1 MNLLSNLLAFVF
13 ALGVIIFVHELGHLL
28 VAKAFKVRAKVF
40 SLGFGRRLWGFEH
53 GGTDYRI
60 ALVPLGGYVQLGGE
74 EPGEVTDDPH
84 EFLNRP
90 RWQRVLVYA
99 AGPAMNVVLA
109 ILLVAGVYMVG
120 VEVPAPPN
128 LPAVIG
134 TVLPGMP
141 GEAAGLAPG
150 DRIIEVAGRQVS
162 DWDEVRFEIITAPGR
177 ELSLRYRRGEEVHA
191 TVLVPEKIERY
202 EMGDAGIFPEMLPRI
217 AGLVAGDPAAAAGLE
232 IGDEVRKV
240 DGRSIGGRLDFVSY
254 LAERAG
260 QPIEIE
266 VLRRG
271 ASTVITVVPREREG
285 RGWIGVQLAAGAF
298 QRFGPVEALVE
309 SVRFNADITVQTFVV
324 LGRIFTGRM
333 AAKTAL
339 AGPIEIAA
347 MSGAAVRSGF
357 VNLLHLMGLISISIA
372 ILNLLPVPVLDGGQI
387 LILVIESLRRRDL
400 SLKVKERINQVG
412 FVMIVMLMVAVLY
425 FDLVKNL
432 PEGFLP
438 GS

>member
-1 MNLLSNLLAFVF
+1 MMNLLSNALAFVF

-40 SLGFGRRLWGFEH
+40 SLGFGRRLWGFER
-53 GGTDYRI
+53 GGTEYRV

-74 EPGEVTDDPH
+74 DPDEVTDDPY

-90 RWQRVLVYA
+90 RWMRVLVYA
-99 AGPAMNVVLA
+99 AGPAMNVALA

-120 VEVPAPPN
+120 IEVPAPPDI
-128 LPAVIG
+128 PAVIG
-134 TVLPGMP
+134 TVLPG
-141 GEAAGLAPG
+141 AAGQTAGLVPG
-150 DRIIEVAGRQVS
+150 DRIVEVAGHKVS
-162 DWDEVRFEIITAPGR
+162 KWDQVRFEILTSPGR
-177 ELSLRYRRGEEVHA
+177 EVPLKYRRGDEVRS
-191 TVLVPEKIERY
+191 TVLVPEQVESY
-202 EMGDAGIFPEMLPRI
+202 GDAGVYPEMLPRI
-217 AGLVAGDPAAAAGLE
+217 GGLFEGDPAAVGGLE
-232 IGDEVRKV
+232 IGDEIRKV
-240 DGRSIGGRLDFVSY
+240 DNRVIGGPADFVAY
-254 LAERAG
+254 LADRAD

-271 ASTVITVVPREREG
+271 SPKTVTVTPRDKDG
-285 RGWIGVQLAAGAF
+285 RGWIGVQLSTGSF
-298 QRFGPVEALVE
+298 QRFGPIEALVQ
-309 SVRFNADITVQTFVV
+309 SIKFNADITVQTFVV
-324 LGRIFTGRM
+324 LGRIVSGRL

-347 MSGAAVRSGF
+347 MSGAAARSGF
-357 VNLLHLMGLISISIA
+357 VNLLHLMGLISISVA

-387 LILVIESLRRRDL
+387 FILLVESLRRKDL
-400 SLKVKERINQVG
+400 SLRVKERINQVG

-432 PEGFLP
+432 PQGFLP

>member
-1 MNLLSNLLAFVF
+1 MMNLLSNALAFVF

-40 SLGFGRRLWGFEH
+40 SLGFGRRLWGFER
-53 GGTDYRI
+53 GGTEYRV

-74 EPGEVTDDPH
+74 DPDEVTDDPY

-90 RWQRVLVYA
+90 RWMRVLVYA
-99 AGPAMNVVLA
+99 AGPAMNVALA

-120 VEVPAPPN
+120 IEVPAPPDI
-128 LPAVIG
+128 PAVIG
-134 TVLPGMP
+134 TVLPG
-141 GEAAGLAPG
+141 AAGETAGLVPG
-150 DRIIEVAGRQVS
+150 DRIVEVAGHEVS
-162 DWDEVRFEIITAPGR
+162 KWDQVRFEILTSPGR
-177 ELSLRYRRGEEVHA
+177 DVPLKYRRGMEVRS
-191 TVLVPEKIERY
+191 TVLVPDQVESY
-202 EMGDAGIFPEMLPRI
+202 GDAGVYPEMLPRI
-217 AGLVAGDPAAAAGLE
+217 GGLFEGDPAAVGGLE
-232 IGDEVRKV
+232 IGDEIRKV
-240 DGRSIGGRLDFVSY
+240 DNRVIGGPADFVAY
-254 LAERAG
+254 LADRAD

-271 ASTVITVVPREREG
+271 TPTTVTVTPRDKDG
-285 RGWIGVQLAAGAF
+285 RGWIGVQLSSGHF
-298 QRFGPVEALVE
+298 QRFGPVEALVQ
-309 SVRFNADITVQTFVV
+309 SVKFNADITVQTFVV
-324 LGRIFTGRM
+324 LGRIVSGRL

-347 MSGAAVRSGF
+347 MSGAAARSGF
-357 VNLLHLMGLISISIA
+357 VNLLHLMGLISISVA

-387 LILVIESLRRRDL
+387 FILLVESLRRKDL
-400 SLKVKERINQVG
+400 SLRVKERINQVG

-432 PEGFLP
+432 PQGFLP

>member
-1 MNLLSNLLAFVF
+1 MNLISNLLAFIF

-40 SLGFGRRLWGFEH
+40 SLGFGRRIWGFEH

-74 EPGEVTDDPH
+74 EPDEVTDDPY

-99 AGPAMNVVLA
+99 AGPAMNVALA

-134 TVLPGMP
+134 TVVPGMP

-150 DRIIEVAGRQVS
+150 DRIVELAGRSVS
-162 DWDEVRFEIITAPGR
+162 DWDDVRFEILTSPER
-177 ELSLRYRRGEEVHA
+177 EIALRYQRGDDVRA
-191 TVLVPEKIERY
+191 AVLVPEKVERY

-217 AGLVAGDPAAAAGLE
+217 AGLVEGDPAAQAGLE
-232 IGDEVRKV
+232 VGDEIRKV
-240 DGRSIGGRLDFVSY
+240 DGRSIGGRVDFVTY
-254 LAERAG
+254 LSERAG
-260 QPIEIE
+260 QAIEIE

-271 ASTVITVVPREREG
+271 ETALLTVVPREKDG
-285 RGWIGVQLAAGAF
+285 RGWIGVQLSAGSF
-298 QRFGPVEALVE
+298 QRYGPIEALVE
-309 SVRFNADITVQTFVV
+309 SVKFNADITVQTFVV
-324 LGRIFTGRM
+324 LGRIFSGRL

-387 LILVIESLRRRDL
+387 FILLFESVRRRDL
-400 SLKVKERINQVG
+400 SLRVKERINQVG